1 MPTTRLVHAML
12 RTSAVCLLI
21 SVTIYA
27 PVFAQTLKARQ
38 NYDPVLVA
46 QQFHST
52 DPQLRIVVSHRG
64 IWKQDECPENSHCS
78 FYDAKQD
85 GVEAVEVDVK
95 ASKNGTLWALHDYHI
110 GRVTNYP
117 ANSGGGYFDQ
127 SRPIGPGNENPLVS
141 TLTDAEIGGLY
152 LRYANG
158 SVSKTHPY
166 TIEQTLT
173 NIRNDGHMVAMLD
186 LKNATDV
193 GRATAIVRSLGMEKI
208 VILKFPSS
216 IYSLQ
221 GFYLP
226 EDLKGLL
233 FAPVVYAADL
243 PRIGAPGGSS
253 LDSEQAAVNDYLT
266 ALAGSRLFESGG
278 GSSLYVEFGMK
289 SPDGRDPLRPSYNHE
304 IYSLDRAAGSFQP
317 VPDAS
322 GGRYYLENGGYYTLD
337 QVLTKDISPFP
348 NEITDDRENSDF
360 ELKYFNSIITDDP
373 VSLIQ
378 RATDLGD
385 RSHISNLCYNHNCI
399 LD

>member
-1 MPTTRLVHAML
+1 MPATRPVLASL
-12 RTSAVCLLI
+12 RTAAVCFLTSMTLCASLL
-21 SVTIYA
+21 
-27 PVFAQTLKARQ
+27 AQTLKARQ

-46 QQFHST
+46 QQFQTT

-64 IWKQDECPENSHCS
+64 IWKQNQCPENSHCA

-95 ASKNGTLWALHDYHI
+95 ASKDGTLWALHDYHI
-110 GRVTNYP
+110 GRVTTYP
-117 ANSGGGYFDQ
+117 ANSQGGYFDQ
-127 SRPIGPGNENPLVS
+127 SKPIGPGNENPLVS

-152 LRYANG
+152 LRYADG
-158 SVSKTHPY
+158 QRSKYHPY
-166 TIEQTLT
+166 TIEKTLN

-186 LKNATDV
+186 LKNALDV
-193 GRATAIVRSLGMEKI
+193 SRAAAIVRELGMEKI

-216 IYSLQ
+216 IYNLQ

-233 FAPVVYAADL
+233 FVPVVYAPDL
-243 PRIGAPGGSS
+243 PRIGKQGGSS
-253 LDSEQAAVNDYLT
+253 LEAEQAEVNNYLT
-266 ALAGSRLFESGG
+266 ALSGSRLFESGG

-289 SPDGRDPLRPSYNHE
+289 SPDGKDPLRPSYNFE
-304 IYSLDRAAGSFQP
+304 IYTLDRAAGSFQP

-337 QVLTKDISPFP
+337 QVLTKNIEPFP

-360 ELKYFNSIITDDP
+360 QLKYFNSIITDDP

-385 RSHISNLCYNHNCI
+385 RTHIANLCFNHNCT